1 MVAERGCL
9 KHRPLGPLEQTIMS
23 RELVAISYV
32 LSYEIQA
39 DRTGIARTK
48 SAVGAEGFCMVLW
61 VDVVAR

>member
-1 MVAERGCL
+1 
-9 KHRPLGPLEQTIMS
+9 MS